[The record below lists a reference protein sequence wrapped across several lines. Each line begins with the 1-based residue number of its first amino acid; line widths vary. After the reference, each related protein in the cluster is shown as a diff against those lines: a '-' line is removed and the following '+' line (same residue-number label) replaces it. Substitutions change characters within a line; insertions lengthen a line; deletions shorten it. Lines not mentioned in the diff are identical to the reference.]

1 MKVLLV
7 PPVYFDVKES
17 YNTRM
22 RPDHPCGK
30 PDKKRTFLQWAR
42 MASIAIHD
50 LDITPHFREPVASLY
65 DMAFACDPGLWV
77 DDLFIPAN
85 FWVEASSRQQEVPHF
100 VKWFRGHE
108 YMVKHLS
115 PMAFFEGGD
124 CVFAKNKIIIGY
136 GENRTN
142 LQGVKEVASIF
153 GKSRVEA
160 VVPVRRVTE
169 EFYHLNSVLTYYPSA
184 DLIMYYPKAFDDS
197 AGEHLAYNFPGTRV
211 VPLSEATL
219 FRNHP
224 DFAGE
229 WLYSYALNAVE
240 QKGKV
245 LQPYCHPTQEK
256 ILRDYGLE
264 VIVPEDG
271 SSEFERS
278 GGSYRCLMMIHNVT
292 Q

>member
-1 MKVLLV
+1 MKVILV
-7 PPVYFDVKES
+7 PPVHFDVKES

-42 MASIAIHD
+42 MASTAIHD
-50 LDITPHFREPVASLY
+50 LGITAHFIEPVEDLY
-65 DMAFACDPGLWV
+65 DMTFACDPGFWV

-85 FWVEASSRQQEVPHF
+85 FWASPRKPEVEHF
-100 VKWFRGHE
+100 VKWFRDRE

-115 PMAFFEGGD
+115 PLAFFEGGD
-124 CVFAKNKIIIGY
+124 CVFVKNKIIIGY

-142 LQGVKEVASIF
+142 LQGVEEVASIF
-153 GKSRVEA
+153 KKSRVEK
-160 VVPVRRVTE
+160 VVPIRRVTE

-184 DLIMYYPKAFDDS
+184 DLIMYYPKAFEDS
-197 AGEHLAYNFPGTRV
+197 AGEQLAFNFPGTRI

-219 FRNHP
+219 FRKHP
-224 DFAGE
+224 DFDGE
-229 WLYSYALNAVE
+229 YLYSYALNAVE
-240 QKGKV
+240 RNVKV
-245 LQPYCHPTQEK
+245 LQPYCHEIQEK
-256 ILRDYGLE
+256 ILRDHGLE